1 MDILEIVDNNFSFL
15 FEKEILKEL
24 SNIGKIKNI
33 NKQESLYNFCYI

>member
-24 SNIGKIKNI
+24 IKYW
-33 NKQESLYNFCYI
+33 KDKKY